1 MRESAEEGSA
11 GDGSAGPPARA
22 SFVQVLIPARREDV
36 KAEAG
41 RAGLLAGEECL
52 ERGHVYPRKGQRQ
65 AGRVCWAQLCA
76 WAGLSPN
83 VGAGLAY
90 SGVLQRTGWGHWAT
104 VARAGGPLLM
114 QGTGLVSLPW
124 SWEGGE
130 RGKTGDSEAV
140 SSFSGA
146 WVAVEG
152 QVLVFAGKL
161 NGHHER
167 MLRIK
172 AVTPAATSCTLLCT
186 KQCYQLFASYGPS
199 STGQWRR

>member
-1 MRESAEEGSA
+1 MAMFT
-11 GDGSAGPPARA
+11 P
-22 SFVQVLIPARREDV
+22 
-36 KAEAG
+36 
-41 RAGLLAGEECL
+41 
-52 ERGHVYPRKGQRQ
+52 ERGRGRQDGFAGHSCVHGQDCPLMWVLGSLTLGCSSGQ
-65 AGRVCWAQLCA
+65 AGA
-76 WAGLSPN
+76 
-83 VGAGLAY
+83 
-90 SGVLQRTGWGHWAT
+90 TGRQWPG
-104 VARAGGPLLM
+104 RGGPLLM

-146 WVAVEG
+146 WVAVEE